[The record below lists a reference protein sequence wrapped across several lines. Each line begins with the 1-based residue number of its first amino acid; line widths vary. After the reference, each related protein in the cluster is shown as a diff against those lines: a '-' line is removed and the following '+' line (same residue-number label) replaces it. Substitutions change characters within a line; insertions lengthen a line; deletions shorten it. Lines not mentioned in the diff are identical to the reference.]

1 MPYQGVIFDMDGV
14 LADSE
19 PAHFRAINAAL
30 APYGRE
36 LSHEQHSAQMGFGL
50 DESLRATL
58 RDTGLDLPI
67 AVLGEAYS
75 AAVLDEVA
83 RDASPLPGDIELV
96 LRLRELGIAVAVA
109 SSSMP
114 SWIEATLAGIGL
126 SGQFDAVVSGATVE
140 HPKPAPDIYLRAAEL
155 LGLEAS
161 ECIAIE
167 DSPTGLRS
175 AKASGAFTIQSRSSS
190 TPFPPQPE
198 ADLVLESLLDFD
210 TAMLG

>member
-30 APYGRE
+30 APYSRE

-50 DESLRATL
+50 EESLRATL

-67 AVLGEAYS
+67 AVLAEAYS

-83 RDASPLPGDIELV
+83 RDASPLPGAIELV

-126 SGQFDAVVSGATVE
+126 SGQFDAVVSGATVD

-210 TAMLG
+210 TALLG

>member
-1 MPYQGVIFDMDGV
+1 MDGV

-83 RDASPLPGDIELV
+83 RDASPLPGAIELV